1 MLGPPTAVA
10 GGAVKGSG
18 GSGVFSCK
26 DSAAVGEEF
35 MALVAGLLAGLVPGT
50 QPQAQNPIAPGP
62 NDGKVPTETGADS
75 TGLALPQGLAE
86 QAAAAAGVAVTVH
99 TVDPK
104 AVGPRSPEGMIQA
117 HSEHGPR
124 LDAAWTQNHGAS
136 RAPAMD
142 GAGDEN
148 HGKHS
153 AAAVSFTIMPIGTPQ
168 VVSTAAPVSV
178 PTTTTAATTAA
189 VAAPTEGEA
198 TTAPLPAVAASPIAD
213 TSEAGTAPEGDG
225 QKQDAPKTP
234 VFAAPTQAPAA
245 AKDAAAPATTAPAGT
260 AEKSEKADDAP
271 APVQATPTAPT
282 ERPKDVGHTRVLP
295 AHSPTQLAHE
305 LVDHLRVAVREEGRE
320 ITINLRPAELG
331 SMTIR
336 VTMQD
341 GVLQAHIAADRPE
354 SARLLEQSLSN
365 LQDML
370 ADRGYEMGS
379 LDVNTG
385 GPDARE
391 TGASAQNTP
400 DHDQGRGQ
408 GHNHHNHGEL
418 VGAGSA
424 PQAVVMHDGDVNVL
438 A

>member
-18 GSGVFSCK
+18 GSGVFSCT

-75 TGLALPQGLAE
+75 TGLALPQGTAE

-104 AVGPRSPEGMIQA
+104 AVGPRSPEGMIHA

-124 LDAAWTQNHGAS
+124 LDAAWAKDHGPS
-136 RAPAMD
+136 RAHAMD
-142 GAGDEN
+142 GVGDERRGN
-148 HGKHS
+148 HS

-168 VVSTAAPVSV
+168 VVSTAASVSV
-178 PTTTTAATTAA
+178 PATTAA
-189 VAAPTEGEA
+189 VAAPTEGDA
-198 TTAPLPAVAASPIAD
+198 TTAPLPTATALPIAD

-234 VFAAPTQAPAA
+234 VFGAPMQVPAA
-245 AKDAAAPATTAPAGT
+245 AKDDAAPITTAPAGT
-260 AEKSEKADDAP
+260 ADESEKADDAP
-271 APVQATPTAPT
+271 APVQATSTAPT

-320 ITINLRPAELG
+320 IQIHLRPAELG

-354 SARLLEQSLSN
+354 SARLLEQSLSH

-391 TGASAQNTP
+391 TGASTQNTP
-400 DHDQGRGQ
+400 DHEHTRGRG
-408 GHNHHNHGEL
+408 HDHHNHGDL

-424 PQAVVMHDGDVNVL
+424 PAAVVMHDGDVNVL